1 MTGFEVHQT
10 PMIEQIKHSRCRRV
24 NSAAGFRGTL
34 LTQNRHARKTL
45 RKRALLLVSSLHT
58 IGKLS
63 HWKTISNMNLLLRL
77 CNRPAGYVVSVFL
90 HHWF

>member
-34 LTQNRHARKTL
+34 LTQNRHAKKNPT
-45 RKRALLLVSSLHT
+45 KAGLV
-58 IGKLS
+58 
-63 HWKTISNMNLLLRL
+63 
-77 CNRPAGYVVSVFL
+77 AGLVTAYNWEAFPL
-90 HHWF
+90 ENYF